1 MYHEIYQK
9 AKSFKTMY
17 PSTIA
22 WRLKAHSKIAE
33 QALNPDEVVDYVFV
47 AQKNDKIY
55 DIISTYVIVLTNQRI
70 LMCQKRL
77 LFGYFS
83 TSVQRYMF
91 NDLKVKRGIIWGRIY
106 IGTIKEFIALS
117 NISKAALLEIE
128 NKISEHVAKARPDNK
143 S

>member
-9 AKSFKTMY
+9 AKSFKAMY

-106 IGTIKEFIALS
+106 IDTIKEFIALS